1 MKKFVAVLII
11 VATVMYALP
20 CLGASFKNRR
30 ISDQEFCDICAKGSV
45 QEVINA
51 LKRGANVNARD
62 NHSNTPLMLASL
74 YEKAEIVNIL
84 IKAGADVNAKDK
96 NGTTALMYAA
106 HMGKANAVNTLI
118 EASADDEIDDK
129 GRTALIH
136 AVTLDD
142 DVGYYLGNAETVNA
156 LIDAGSY
163 VKQKDKSGRMAV
175 DYARHNE
182 KLKGTDA
189 LKRLEELSK

>member
-1 MKKFVAVLII
+1 
-11 VATVMYALP
+11 
-20 CLGASFKNRR
+20 
-30 ISDQEFCDICAKGSV
+30 
-45 QEVINA
+45 
-51 LKRGANVNARD
+51 
-62 NHSNTPLMLASL
+62 
-74 YEKAEIVNIL
+74 
-84 IKAGADVNAKDK
+84 
-96 NGTTALMYAA
+96 
-106 HMGKANAVNTLI
+106 MGRANAVDTLI
-118 EASADDEIDDK
+118 EAGADDEIDK
-129 GRTALIH
+129 EGRTALIH